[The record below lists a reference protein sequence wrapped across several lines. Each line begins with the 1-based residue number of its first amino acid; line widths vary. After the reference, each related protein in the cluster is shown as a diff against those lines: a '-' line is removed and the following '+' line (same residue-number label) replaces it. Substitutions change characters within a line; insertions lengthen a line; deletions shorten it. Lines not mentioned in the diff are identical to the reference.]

1 MEQLN
6 FTIESFEGP
15 LDLLLSLIKK
25 NRMDIC
31 NIQIHVIFDQYME
44 YIHTMEKY
52 DIDIAC
58 EFIIMATELMLIK
71 SKMMLPR
78 AAEEESPL
86 ERLQMK
92 VMEYAKA
99 KNVAGYL
106 RDLMDKN
113 EGVVYRDPQEPEI
126 GIPLHYDL
134 KVLERAFKRLL
145 ARGKISN
152 EIKQRAPEKTL
163 EKLLKHRV
171 TPIPEKVISVM
182 RHLYRYGDTEFER
195 IILNNENRSD
205 VVATFAAILELV
217 KFQRVFLGG
226 DYDNPT
232 LVLNKSHSTRGEHRE
247 PDAWT

>member
-99 KNVAGYL
+99 KQIGPNFPIKYDTITG
-106 RDLMDKN
+106 
-113 EGVVYRDPQEPEI
+113 PEI
-126 GIPLHYDL
+126 IPILCN
-134 KVLERAFKRLL
+134 
-145 ARGKISN
+145 I
-152 EIKQRAPEKTL
+152 II
-163 EKLLKHRV
+163 
-171 TPIPEKVISVM
+171 IPEAFTLSSSSIRS
-182 RHLYRYGDTEFER
+182 LTCDTE
-195 IILNNENRSD
+195 I
-205 VVATFAAILELV
+205 
-217 KFQRVFLGG
+217 G
-226 DYDNPT
+226 
-232 LVLNKSHSTRGEHRE
+232 
-247 PDAWT
+247 